1 MDLPSFPN
9 DSATIYLLTPD
20 SIVVDKFSYSEDM
33 HYELINDPE
42 GISLEKIIS
51 NEILRFYQLD

>member
-20 SIVVDKFSYSEDM
+20 SITDKFSYSEDM
-33 HYELINDPE
+33 HYEL
-42 GISLEKIIS
+42 
-51 NEILRFYQLD
+51 